1 MLIIKQ
7 QGHSH
12 LTELSE
18 KLTQQISTQGDDFSS
33 QSSTKLVTSLES
45 ASGAQVEEFSSLYEA
60 MKAELQVSFEG
71 VPVSE
76 TGLEAA
82 AVVALG
88 TGNPLE
94 YNAKVN
100 TVTDVAGT
108 GIEVVSPIS
117 YGPAGSIDAG
127 YEISME
133 AFDESELS
141 KHRATSIIYNAYA
154 AEQDTFCEAFFP
166 TMVLTPDTAGI
177 DIEIVRSMVRGNVV
191 HDPKDPISDF
201 NRRNLI
207 NAVADAKILD
217 NNSTDLVPWAMEDNS
232 NAEYFIDKALVA
244 PSELLVDGKA
254 VRTAPL
260 AFGKKGNLLSLSSGS
275 AATAGEN
282 LTGDDSIHPGLRI
295 KYLDV
300 VFANKDGSKKDV
312 VRFDVSQLVGA
323 QFFRGP
329 NGDSREMSVNFQTDA
344 LTISSKTKDISGA
357 APETFTA
364 FNAKNWTAYISLN
377 INGTVNLETG
387 AYHIYASGINYDR
400 VTNAA
405 GDTLDLS
412 SAEVT
417 TVTDAL
423 LPAAGGFRLDVR
435 RSNINHRTRGLIVD
449 DSLKTERHTVT
460 LDSPLTVTTP
470 VNGSDPSGNGM
481 RSLITT
487 ARIRTANRAVTT
499 LLNYVDA
506 MDNKIY
512 TGAGRHLIKPFFQ
525 KITVDMEARINSN
538 KSHEKAADAQA
549 VLVDAMRDA
558 VYRMD
563 RDSNYSAA
571 LAFHTGSGS
580 EKPHVLIGTDTILGQ
595 YLMIEGD
602 DRTLS
607 TGYDYSIVTTADV
620 RMENTILLTFQRKGE
635 TKPSGLS
642 FGIHGYIPAM
652 TAQLQVSR
660 GNSTVRESRVQPR
673 SIHVPVLPCMVKLEI
688 INLDKVMN
696 EKTK

>member
-7 QGHSH
+7 QGQSH

-18 KLTQQISTQGDDFSS
+18 KLSQTISTQGDDFSNR
-33 QSSTKLVTSLES
+33 SSAQLVTSLES
-45 ASGAQVEEFSSLYEA
+45 ATGAQVEEFSSLYES
-60 MKAELQVSFEG
+60 MKSELQLSFEG
-71 VPVSE
+71 MDISE
-76 TGLEAA
+76 VGLEAA
-82 AVVALG
+82 AVVAMG
-88 TGNPLE
+88 AGNPLE
-94 YNAKVN
+94 YNNKVN
-100 TVTDVAGT
+100 TVNDVTAT
-108 GIEVVSPIS
+108 GVEVISPVS
-117 YGPAGSIDAG
+117 YGPAGNVDSR
-127 YEISME
+127 YEVTME

-141 KHRATSIIYNAYA
+141 NHRATSIVYNAYA

-177 DIEIVRSMVRGNVV
+177 DIEITRSIVRDNVS
-191 HDPKDPISDF
+191 HDPKNPLKNFDK
-201 NRRNLI
+201 RNLI
-207 NAVADAKILD
+207 DAVADPKILD
-217 NNSTDLVPWAMEDNS
+217 NNATDLVPWALEDNS

-244 PSELLVDGKA
+244 PSTLLVDGKS

-300 VFANKDGSKKDV
+300 VFANKDGSEKDV

-323 QFFRGP
+323 QFFHGP
-329 NGDSREMSVNFQTDA
+329 NGDSREMTLSFQTDA
-344 LTISSKTKDISGA
+344 LAVTKDTKDISGA
-357 APETFTA
+357 APATFTA

-377 INGTVNLETG
+377 INGSVNLETG
-387 AYHIYASGINYDR
+387 AYHIYASGINYEH
-400 VTNAA
+400 VVNAA
-405 GDTLDLS
+405 GDSLDLS

-417 TVTDAL
+417 AVTDAL
-423 LPAAGGFRLDVR
+423 VPSAGGFRLDVR
-435 RSNINHRTRGLIVD
+435 RSNLNHRSRGLIVD

-460 LDSPLTVTTP
+460 LESPLTVTTP
-470 VNGSDPSGNGM
+470 VKGSDPSGNGM
-481 RSLITT
+481 RSLIAA

-499 LLNYVDA
+499 LLNYIDA
-506 MDNKIY
+506 LDNKIY
-512 TGAGRHLIKPFFQ
+512 TGPGRHLIKPFFE
-525 KITVDMEARINSN
+525 KITLDMEARINSN

-571 LAFHTGSGS
+571 LSFYTGSGA

-607 TGYDYSIVTTADV
+607 TGYDYTIVTTADN
-620 RMENTILLTFQRKGE
+620 RMEGNILLTFQRKGE

-642 FGIHGYIPAM
+642 FGVHGYIPAM

-673 SIHVPVLPCMVKLEI
+673 SIHIPVLPCMVKIEV
-688 INLDKVMN
+688 INLNKVMN
-696 EKTK
+696 AKTS